1 MNWLKLLDVTLF
13 LVLLI
18 TIMSAS
24 KSVVLF
30 LVEMTLLISIFLLTI
45 SIKRDIARIRF
56 QMAVEELLYFKEVKR
71 A

>member
-1 MNWLKLLDVTLF
+1 
-13 LVLLI
+13 
-18 TIMSAS
+18 MSAS